1 MDNIKFGKFI
11 KESRREKELTQK
23 QLADI
28 LHVSDKAVSK
38 WENGIGFPDI
48 KLLEPLAEALDVS
61 LLELMQS
68 ERNKETQID
77 AKDVERVMAD
87 TVAQSEKSEERRLQM
102 WKIRLLLIASGC
114 GIFYL
119 IFVGLSFILRQS
131 RDAGQTEELLMK
143 TGVWYENPVT
153 FYVWVGLLTIGCA
166 VAAFLIL
173 WKTEHFTVG
182 VRIGR
187 HRIKG
192 MLTIIMDILVVLL
205 LHTYMTN
212 IAENQEQFMEL
223 PDAIPINAYLSNNT
237 GTNLAGISIPERIVE
252 GLTDSAYVK
261 DLNMTVRLKAGV
273 DHVDTDNWNTL
284 DLFLCGINRLEAS
297 GGIQEA
303 SIVWNTG
310 MDASIF
316 EGSKPLC
323 VVSKTLMEKRGWK
336 LGDHITLCQYYYY
349 RGGYED
355 SELFAAPLEDVV
367 YEIAGYSDM
376 QEMQIVMEWAPPDIL
391 VPFEAVRECHH
402 RQGIPFTAHSANFM
416 VADTLHLNEF
426 KQEMKDLGLRSV
438 TPLSTEISYDG
449 TVLNLNDS
457 NFINTASRLRQLIET
472 VTAFFP
478 FLMILILCV
487 GYLVTLLL
495 LSSRK
500 QEMALLRSIGVSSGR
515 CFWIFFQEQLLL
527 AAAGISV
534 GSLLAVLL
542 QGNHGASSVL
552 TGCLVGIFYM
562 TGNGLALVKLLR
574 VSVMEALFQTD

>member
-11 KESRREKELTQK
+11 KDVRREKGLTQK

-48 KLLEPLAEALDVS
+48 KLLEPLAEVLEVS

-68 ERNKETQID
+68 ERNKEQQMD
-77 AKDVERVMAD
+77 AKDVERVVAD
-87 TVAQSEKSEERRLQM
+87 TVAQSEKMEERRLQM
-102 WKIRLLLIASGC
+102 WKIRLLLIAGGSG
-114 GIFYL
+114 IIYL
-119 IFVGLSFILRQS
+119 VFVGLSFILRQS
-131 RDAGQTEELLMK
+131 RDVGQTVEVLMQ
-143 TGVWYENPVT
+143 TRAWYENPVT

-192 MLTIIMDILVVLL
+192 ILTIVMDMLVVLL

-212 IAENQEQFMEL
+212 IASNQEQFMAL
-223 PDAIPINAYLSNNT
+223 PDAIPVNAYLSNNT
-237 GTNLAGISIPERIVE
+237 GTNLADIMISERIVE
-252 GLTDSAYVK
+252 GLENSSYVK
-261 DLNMTVRLKAGV
+261 DLNLTVRLKAGV
-273 DHVDTDNWNTL
+273 DQVDPYDWKTL
-284 DLFLCGINRLEAS
+284 DLYLCGVNRLEAA
-297 GGIQEA
+297 GGMKET

-316 EGSKPLC
+316 ESSKPLC
-323 VVSKTLMEKRGWK
+323 VVSKTLMEERNWK
-336 LGDHITLCQYYYY
+336 LGDHIKLCQYYYY
-349 RGGYED
+349 RDGYQGL
-355 SELFAAPLEDVV
+355 ELFLNPLEDVT

-376 QEMQIVMEWAPPDIL
+376 EGITSAPEWAPPDIL

-402 RQGIPFTAHSANFM
+402 RQELSFAAHSADFM
-416 VADTLHLNEF
+416 VADTLNLNDF
-426 KQEMKDLGLRSV
+426 KQEMKDLGLGSV
-438 TPLSTEISYDG
+438 TPLATEISYIG
-449 TVLNLNDS
+449 TVLNVNDS
-457 NFINTASRLRQLIET
+457 TFINAAGRLRRLIDT
-472 VTAFFP
+472 VSAFFP
-478 FLMILILCV
+478 FLLVLIVCV

-500 QEMALLRSIGVSSGR
+500 QEMALLRSIGVSRGK

-527 AAAGISV
+527 AVAGISV

-542 QGNHGASSVL
+542 QGNHGGSSVL

-562 TGNGLALVKLLR
+562 LGNGLALYKLLK
-574 VSVMEALFQTD
+574 VSVMEALFQAD